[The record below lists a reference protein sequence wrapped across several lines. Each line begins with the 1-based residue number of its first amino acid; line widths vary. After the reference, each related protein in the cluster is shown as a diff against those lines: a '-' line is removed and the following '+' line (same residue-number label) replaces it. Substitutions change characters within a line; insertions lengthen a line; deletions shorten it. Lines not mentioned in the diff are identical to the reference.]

1 MLHRLTKQ
9 GLICI
14 TQLNHA
20 WLSGQLA
27 QVWGNEHFAQF
38 APKKEV
44 CLGAELHDIG
54 WLFWEQAPTLNP
66 QTGYPYKFAEL
77 SMREHIDIWSSAKQL
92 ALPLSRYV
100 ALLVSLH
107 GTGLYERF
115 TSWKNSPT
123 SSEIVQDFF
132 KHEYAFQEQLI
143 AFFTNDPYYAPYTTP
158 EVIERNRKLITIWDA
173 LSIILCQ
180 ELTSEA
186 HLSQVPTIDSE
197 TTVKLTLKEA
207 KDNHHQVT
215 VSPWPFQHSQVELVY
230 EGRLLRQTFSDE
242 KAMQEALMSSDC
254 AVTLSTT
261 LQPE

>member
-14 TQLNHA
+14 TQPNHA

-27 QVWGNEHFAQF
+27 QVWGNEHFGEF

-66 QTGYPYKFAEL
+66 QTGYPHKFMEL
-77 SMREHIDIWSSAKQL
+77 STQEHINIWSSAKQL

-115 TSWKNSPT
+115 TSWQNSAT
-123 SSEIVQDFF
+123 SSQIVQDFLEG
-132 KHEYAFQEQLI
+132 EYAFQEQLI
-143 AFFTNDPYYAPYTTP
+143 AFLENDQHYAPYTKP
-158 EVIERNRKLITIWDA
+158 EVIERNRKLIGIWDA

-186 HLSQVPTIDSE
+186 EVSQVPTIDGE
-197 TTVKLTLKEA
+197 TTVKLTVKEV
-207 KDNHHQVT
+207 KDNHHQVA
-215 VSPWPFQHSQVELVY
+215 VSPWPFKDSQVELVY
-230 EGRLLRQTFSDE
+230 EGRLLQQTFGDE
-242 KAMQEALMSSDC
+242 KAMREVLMSDC